1 MNKNLEQLIQLSNFD
16 KNIDGFSPK
25 IAAIQKELSDKQ
37 NEIAEVQK
45 EVEESNKEIR
55 DLADEIEKTDNHI
68 KDLNSQ
74 LKAGSKK
81 HSAIKTERE
90 LKSLQLEEELTK
102 DQLSSANDE
111 IERLENLMENK
122 KSNQNEL
129 LDREKTLKDEFE
141 NIQKSTEDELKNI
154 ESQREKFYL
163 EKDKLVKKMDQKII
177 SFYEKIR
184 KWAGNTAVAKVKKQA
199 CYGCFMHINDKTY
212 SNVIRSD
219 EIVTCPNCGRILYK
233 DFNDEE
239 K

>member
-25 IAAIQKELSDKQ
+25 IAVIQKELNDKQ

-45 EVEESNKEIR
+45 EVEESNKEIE

-81 HSAIKTERE
+81 HSAIKTEKE

-129 LDREKTLKDEFE
+129 LDKEKTLKDEFE
-141 NIQKSTEDELKNI
+141 NIQKNTEDEL
-154 ESQREKFYL
+154 EKFYL

>member
-25 IAAIQKELSDKQ
+25 ITAIQKELNDKQ

-45 EVEESNKEIR
+45 EVENSNKEIE

-81 HSAIKTERE
+81 HSAIKTEKE

-129 LDREKTLKDEFE
+129 LDKEKTLKDEFE

>member
-25 IAAIQKELSDKQ
+25 IAAIQKELNDKQ

-45 EVEESNKEIR
+45 EVENSNKEIE

-122 KSNQNEL
+122 KSNQSEL
-129 LDREKTLKDEFE
+129 LEKEKVLKDEFE
-141 NIQKSTEDELKNI
+141 NIQKSTEDELKDI

-163 EKDKLVKKMDQKII
+163 EKDKFVKKMDQKII